1 MDLLKTLLIYLSV
14 LFASSVQN
22 APEAMDIL
30 TATPEPTVYVA
41 PVTPTPAPTPTPTPV
56 PPIDI
61 TPNPEYKQLQMG
73 DRGDLVRAM
82 QEKLIEYGYLNGEA
96 DGAFGNMT
104 RQAVE
109 AFQYR
114 HGLSVDGIAGKR
126 TLTVLYESS
135 EIRLASEMLSTP
147 EPTPAAHLAVAITPS
162 PTPTFIPLETV
173 KTAKTIA
180 PISKANPTATPAP
193 ELTPLTEKIVLS
205 HNRQTLE
212 MTAYRVGDEV
222 YLPIVEILKASDIL
236 VLNSVS
242 LEKDEL
248 AFAWGDDLIRL
259 SYTENQQGSPAG
271 LEAFVNTEPQLLP
284 VRDIRRVDD
293 VIYLP
298 ASTIQSF
305 TGIETSVDESQTAVM
320 VSFPE

>member
-22 APEAMDIL
+22 APEAMGIL

-41 PVTPTPAPTPTPTPV
+41 PATPTPAPTPTPTPV
-56 PPIDI
+56 PTIDI

-126 TLTVLYESS
+126 TLTVLYESP
-135 EIRLASEMLSTP
+135 EIRLASEMLPTP
-147 EPTPAAHLAVAITPS
+147 EPTPTARLAVAITPS

-173 KTAKTIA
+173 KAAKTIA
-180 PISKANPTATPAP
+180 PISKTNPTATPAP
-193 ELTPLTEKIVLS
+193 DMTPLAEKIVLS
-205 HNRQTLE
+205 HNQQTLD

-222 YLPIVEILKASDIL
+222 YLPIVEILKASEIL
-236 VLNSVS
+236 VLDSVS

-259 SYTENQQGSPAG
+259 SYTENQQGAPAG

-293 VIYLP
+293 VIYLS
-298 ASTIQSF
+298 ASTIQSL
-305 TGIETSVDESQTAVM
+305 TGIETSVDEAQMAVT